1 MCTLIPPQPCMS
13 QKVQRDN
20 MFKSEK
26 TIDENMLSPSPSL
39 SPPFHHTPA
48 KPVRHEKDI
57 VPFTSAWDGTES
69 AGAFYSPQTT
79 AKHFHGHHFLWVLL
93 DHLTHCLLLGP
104 GQRTA
109 NCPKI
114 PPIDQETRRMVLEH
128 RLMLVPNGGRQA
140 LFQNIHLS
148 DCSAI
153 AHGCNS
159 PLNDNMLVLWRQH
172 VHCKSPRN
180 GNPWIC
186 IMLRTSFILASH

>member
-1 MCTLIPPQPCMS
+1 MNQWSVFLPLLLSYPP
-13 QKVQRDN
+13 N
-20 MFKSEK
+20 A
-26 TIDENMLSPSPSL
+26 PSL
-39 SPPFHHTPA
+39 HLSVTPLLSLPGMKDKYCPSLLPGTKQSQSPF
-48 KPVRHEKDI
+48 
-57 VPFTSAWDGTES
+57 S
-69 AGAFYSPQTT
+69 AGAFYSPQNS